1 MAWWIDMTAICSGV
15 GTWNQWREISPKRQ
29 PDLSG
34 VSLKGAN
41 LTKANLKGANLKSA
55 DLCEANL
62 TEANLKRAFLV
73 GADMGKVNLT
83 KANLAGAFLC
93 GVDLGRAN
101 LTRADLTAAHLA
113 RADLTRAD
121 LTGAN
126 LTGADLTGAIL
137 KGANLTGAC
146 LKGAYLSKADLT
158 AAVLSKADLTEAFLV
173 KTQAPNTDFNQ
184 AVLTAACIEDWNI
197 NSATQL
203 DSVICDF
210 IYLRLPDE
218 RCPIVGNFAPG
229 EFSKLF
235 QKVCETIELTFLQG
249 IEWKAFFI
257 SFQKLQRVKS
267 QGAELSIQGI
277 EKKSNGAF
285 IIRLSVPANANKL
298 EIETF
303 WKKEYDLQLKVLD
316 DTGQNRLKEDERI
329 EISRLQGADLLEI
342 VKQMA
347 VKYSNGKTLAV
358 F

>member
-1 MAWWIDMTAICSGV
+1 MAWWIDMTAIWTGV
-15 GTWNQWREISPKRQ
+15 GSWNQWREISPKRQ

-41 LTKANLKGANLKSA
+41 LTKANLKEVNLKSA
-55 DLCEANL
+55 DLFEANL

-83 KANLAGAFLC
+83 KANLAGAFLS

-101 LTRADLTAAHLA
+101 LTGADLTGAHLA

-121 LTGAN
+121 LTGAD

-146 LKGAYLSKADLT
+146 LRGAYVSKVDLT
-158 AAVLSKADLTEAFLV
+158 AAVLTKADLTEAFLI

-203 DSVICDF
+203 DGVICDF

-218 RCPIVGNFAPG
+218 RCPIVENFAPG

-249 IEWKAFFI
+249 IDWKAFFA
-257 SFQKLQRVKS
+257 SFQKVQRVKS
-267 QGAELSIQGI
+267 EGAELSIQAI
-277 EKKSNGAF
+277 EKKSDGAF
-285 IIRLSVPANANKL
+285 IIRLSVPANVNKL

-303 WKKEYDLQLKVLD
+303 WKKEYDLQLKALD
-316 DTGQNRLKEDERI
+316 GQGHYPLEDERV
-329 EISRLQGADLLEI
+329 EIYRLQGADLLEI

-347 VKYSNGKTLAV
+347 AKYSNNKTLAV